1 MNDDFV
7 PENYEVNTSYI
18 PQTSDDEPRFLQPFG
33 SESPGFKS
41 EESVEVEGLSRTEY
55 SSHLLQHTE
64 TNFQAYLFSLAKDMF
79 GERGFENGDQPFG
92 LTLYEQTRLIMYY
105 LIYKR
110 NITSNTA
117 VLLSCE
123 NHGGN
128 DLEDF
133 ILQYVNDGMPV
144 ALNVLTKCGRHTV
157 VAYDYDRGSG
167 RIYVHAGWKDDNGHA
182 LTHVSL
188 EQLGASISSVESA
201 FTIEGRDPGSN
212 GPGHHYSSTDGRSFG
227 PQSFVYPRNLRMISG
242 NYAGVR
248 PYFQWDSLY
257 KEKWFSGY
265 NPFIEFK
272 VFNHNRICVHSS
284 DVLAANK
291 YLLPQAV
298 WDQLLNGDPFDD
310 YYVRV
315 SLHSDQWSFDYN
327 LCERHFVKPALVN
340 LGDAFALTPAD
351 CDGVFDNYVSD
362 DAHRERFATHKAASG
377 LLFKTRMYR
386 AGRFNRNRIALSPRR
401 AGYQEAYIEYQFV
414 VPVDRID
421 VELCLWG
428 TRSNEGLYE
437 DNAFVTIDAYRYD
450 EYETIV
456 DLMSDSYLIPA
467 GWDNRM
473 TYKISFARPVTRVR
487 FYART
492 KTANTNTSNSGRVCI
507 GNMSIYENPNYKG
520 HGEIQDMPTSGYE
533 MPYEAEYWNRI
544 RPNLYNCYCYALNK
558 YTSEATDPG
567 ELAYSSGY
575 DNGYPS
581 KISSPECYYTEE
593 TIKEM
598 VHDDSLYFKLADKE
612 ETGFHCD
619 DVDDFDVCSAGSYK
633 IGFTFDLNHYDYHWY
648 RQNPDGFWSHKPSVG
663 LVRDFDFDGNP
674 ICNPSYCNR
683 KSHDDVSHEKQGRYG
698 HDYTSKV
705 FYLEVSPILP
715 PLCEEFGD
723 E

>member
-33 SESPGFKS
+33 SESPGLKS

-327 LCERHFVKPALVN
+327 LCERHFVKPALAN

-386 AGRFNRNRIALSPRR
+386 AGRFNRNRIALSPRK

-467 GWDNRM
+467 GWDNRL

-507 GNMSIYENPNYKG
+507 GNMTVYENVAYKG
-520 HGEIQDMPTSGYE
+520 HEVIQDMGTSGYE
-533 MPYEAEYWNRI
+533 LPCESEIWNARRPEYT
-544 RPNLYNCYCYALNK
+544 NCYCYAINK
-558 YTSEATDPG
+558 YSSDTSIQPG
-567 ELAYSSGY
+567 SIAN
-575 DNGYPS
+575 DNGYCDEFWDYFNS
-581 KISSPECYYTEE
+581 SEYNTLYVIGLMIHADAICSQSMGGTCGDLECRDISEYQT
-593 TIKEM
+593 
-598 VHDDSLYFKLADKE
+598 
-612 ETGFHCD
+612 
-619 DVDDFDVCSAGSYK
+619 CSAGYYK
-633 IGFTFDLNHYDYHWY
+633 IALFISEDGNDYHWY
-648 RQNPDGFWSHKPSVG
+648 RQNQDGTWSHKPSSG
-663 LVRDFDFDGNP
+663 WVRDYDFDGNP
-674 ICNPSYCNR
+674 ISNPRYCNR
-683 KSHDDVSHEKQGRYG
+683 RTSIDIIDEKNGISNFRYG
-698 HDYTSKV
+698 SDVRFFEITPFMPARGSGV
-705 FYLEVSPILP
+705 
-715 PLCEEFGD
+715 
-723 E
+723 